1 MERVGR
7 LEGSVSVMEG
17 ELAVVRNVNI
27 LLSRHLDEAD
37 SYSRRSCMIVTSLR
51 KPENGETNEDDAL
64 NVISAVA
71 KEAGIDENYFRN
83 HVGKIHP
90 IGGAKNGNQA
100 RIIKFTTHSFKEKIF
115 LQHKQNK
122 KIANGKKKKHPKHKS
137 QVRLNVRPSLSRNRI
152 DLLRKVN
159 EAIEGNENFKFAYAD
174 MHGNLK
180 FVLSKALNRKY
191 VKHFRSEED
200 IIKIISAYC
209 EEDEFESTLA

>member
-37 SYSRRSCMIVTSLR
+37 SYSRRSCTIVTSLR
-51 KPENGETNEDDAL
+51 KPENGETNDDDAL

-71 KEAGIDENYFRN
+71 KEAGIDENYFRK

-100 RIIKFTTHSFKEKIF
+100 RIIKFTTHSFKEKVF

-137 QVRLNVRPSLSRNRI
+137 QVRLNVQSSLSRNRI
-152 DLLRKVN
+152 DLLRKAN
-159 EAIEGNENFKFAYAD
+159 EAIEGNENFKFAYAN

-180 FVLSKALNRKY
+180 FVLNKTLNRKY

-209 EEDEFESTLA
+209 KEDEF